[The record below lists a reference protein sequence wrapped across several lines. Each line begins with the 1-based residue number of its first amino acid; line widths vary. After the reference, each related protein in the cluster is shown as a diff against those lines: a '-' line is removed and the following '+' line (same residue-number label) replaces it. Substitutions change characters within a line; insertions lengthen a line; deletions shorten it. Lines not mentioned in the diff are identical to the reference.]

1 MMKSGDSISGIVAG
15 KKHNKMKLIFYGT
28 NSQ

>member
-1 MMKSGDSISGIVAG
+1 MKSGDSISGIVAG
-15 KKHNKMKLIFYGT
+15 KNQHNKMKLIFYGT